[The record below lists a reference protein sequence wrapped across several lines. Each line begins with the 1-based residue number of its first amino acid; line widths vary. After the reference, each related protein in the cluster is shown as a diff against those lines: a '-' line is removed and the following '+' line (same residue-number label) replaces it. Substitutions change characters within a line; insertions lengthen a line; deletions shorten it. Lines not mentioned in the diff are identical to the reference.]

1 MTEFTPLIVAALDFG
16 TTYSGYAFQMRHD
29 YEREPLK
36 INTNSWIGSGKL
48 MSQKAPSS
56 VLLSPDKKFHSFGYE
71 AENKY
76 SELTEENDH
85 TGWLYF
91 KQFKMLLHNNKTLG
105 RSTLIK
111 DINGE
116 MMPAKTIFSMA
127 IRYLKEHL
135 MTMVQ
140 KQVVSDVEEDMI
152 GWVITVP
159 AIWDEG
165 AKQFMREAAQ
175 AAGICTDHLKL
186 ALEPEAASMYCMKEH
201 GIKVREESTGR
212 TLTPLFEEGSKVI
225 VVDMGGGTI
234 DITVHEITVGQRI
247 REIRRASGGAY
258 GGTTVDKA
266 FLTFL
271 QQVFGAE
278 VLEALKQDAMT
289 DYLEFFRDFEVK
301 KRAFKSDA
309 GRKMVFHVPVALVDL
324 HQRMTGN
331 SFADSMA
338 KSAKFSKCVTMKRD
352 KMHIGFEV
360 CTEFFSE
367 AVSGTISH
375 VLEVMND
382 DITTVVLVG
391 GFSESSLVQAQF
403 EEMFPNKVIVCP
415 QDPGLAVL
423 KGAVL
428 YGFDPSVIKSR
439 VMKYTYGIEINN
451 VFEPTLHSPQ
461 NRFWSP
467 TNNQWYSC
475 KCFDPFVT
483 AEQEVEVGS
492 IVTKFYTPG
501 CKQNE
506 VEITVYAS
514 NQRPTYINEPSCFQI
529 GKIKVERPVQGWNPQ
544 SVLQVDILFGGTEF
558 TVKVS
563 DKFQRLSYV
572 NKFDFLRS

>member
-36 INTNSWIGSGKL
+36 ISTNSWIGSGNL
-48 MSQKAPSS
+48 MSQKTPSS
-56 VLLSPDKKFHSFGYE
+56 VLLSQDKKFHSFGYE

-76 SELTEENDH
+76 SELTEENNH

-116 MMPAKTIFSMA
+116 VMPAMTIFSMA

-140 KQVVSDVEEDMI
+140 KQVLSDVGEDMI

-175 AAGICTDHLKL
+175 AAGICTDHLQL
-186 ALEPEAASMYCMKEH
+186 ALEPEAASVYCMKEH
-201 GIKVREESTGR
+201 TILVREKRIGQA
-212 TLTPLFEEGSKVI
+212 LFEEGSRFL

-234 DITVHEITVGQRI
+234 DMTVHEITVDQCI

-278 VLEALKQDAMT
+278 ILEKLMQDAMT
-289 DYLEFFRDFEVK
+289 DYLDLFSEFEMK
-301 KRAFKSDA
+301 KRTFKSGS
-309 GRKMVFHVPVALVDL
+309 GRKFVLQIPVKLKDL
-324 HQRMTGN
+324 YERMTGN
-331 SFADSMA
+331 KLADSMT
-338 KSAKFSKCVTMKRD
+338 KFSKSASIKKN
-352 KMHIGFEV
+352 KMHIGLEK

-367 AVSGTISH
+367 AMSGTMSH

-428 YGFDPSVIKSR
+428 YGFDSHVIKSR
-439 VMKYTYGIEINN
+439 VMKYTYGIELNK
-451 VFEPTLHSPQ
+451 VFEPKLHSPQ
-461 NRFWSP
+461 NKFWCP
-467 TNNQWYSC
+467 TNNQWYCC
-475 KCFDPFVT
+475 KCFDPFFM

-492 IVTKFYTPG
+492 IVTKFYSPG
-501 CKQNE
+501 PNQNV

-514 NQRPTYINEPSCFQI
+514 FQLPTYVNEPSCFKI
-529 GKIKVERPVQGWNPQ
+529 GKITVKRPAQGWNPQ
-544 SVLQVDILFGGTEF
+544 ALLQVDVMFGGTEF

-563 DKFQRLSYV
+563 DTCQGSSYV
-572 NKFDFLRS
+572 NKFDFLQ